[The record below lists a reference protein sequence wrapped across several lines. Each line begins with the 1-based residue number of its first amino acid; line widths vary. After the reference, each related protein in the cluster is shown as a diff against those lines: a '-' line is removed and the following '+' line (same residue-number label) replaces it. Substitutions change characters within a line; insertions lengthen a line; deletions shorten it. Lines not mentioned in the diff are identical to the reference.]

1 MKNKFAKHSLGIL
14 ETKFCIVK
22 RIVAVAFTV
31 RFWICISGEECVRR
45 PKVNWRLNGGGGIG
59 RHWPPGCASKQC
71 KCNTPAP
78 GPRPGPAQRCAAWT
92 HFRPRLAEKSYSI
105 LDLGVKKE
113 QLGEIHIFAVT
124 RRVFGSAEKEATE
137 VINEACW
144 CCFIICHRK

>member
-1 MKNKFAKHSLGIL
+1 MVGAAS
-14 ETKFCIVK
+14 
-22 RIVAVAFTV
+22 
-31 RFWICISGEECVRR
+31 
-45 PKVNWRLNGGGGIG
+45 GGIG
-59 RHWPPGCASKQC
+59 RRDAPANSASAIHRR
-71 KCNTPAP
+71 PA
-78 GPRPGPAQRCAAWT
+78 RGPAQRCAAWT